1 MCCLLPSVEGER
13 GENLGVGA
21 PSRSFCLGG
30 HVQAAWG
37 GRGPGAT
44 CLEVACPPRSVPRGP
59 RVRSPSS
66 GLPSIRIAL
75 GQNLERSRFIGKFR
89 ASWLFQSDFNQEMVV
104 RSQDVS
110 PGPAAMSAAGAA
122 AVGRPERHVWSVC
135 PAHTLPRQLSYR
147 AREIFGKFLSS
158 KATTP
163 VNIDSQAQL
172 ADDILSAPH
181 PDMFKEQQ
189 LQVMAPAGAGGGALE
204 CRPRR
209 RQPLQQV
216 EWRPPH
222 TGLPSQGQG
231 AAGPGAGR
239 PVTASLSVGSSLYA
253 SARDHRFMG
262 IDIHRAPRCLGLF
275 SFRTAR

>member
-1 MCCLLPSVEGER
+1 MCCLLPSVEGEL

-21 PSRSFCLGG
+21 PSRSFRLGG

-59 RVRSPSS
+59 RDRSPSP

-75 GQNLERSRFIGKFR
+75 GQNLERSRFTGKSH
-89 ASWLFQSDFNQEMVV
+89 ASWHFQSDFNQEMVV

-147 AREIFGKFLSS
+147 AREIFSKFLSS

-189 LQVMAPAGAGGGALE
+189 LQVMAPAGAEGGVLE
-204 CRPRR
+204 GRPRR
-209 RQPLQQV
+209 CQPPAGSV
-216 EWRPPH
+216 VVPSPH
-222 TGLPSQGQG
+222 WAPI
-231 AAGPGAGR
+231 AGPGFSR
-239 PVTASLSVGSSLYA
+239 TWSRKTRHRVPDCWLLSVRICTRSQVHGHRHTQSS
-253 SARDHRFMG
+253 
-262 IDIHRAPRCLGLF
+262 
-275 SFRTAR
+275 